1 MTPDSDVII
10 LCRRIMTS
18 ESGVIICLHS
28 IKTSADLLKR
38 KRFTHGTLCSKSRS
52 NEQFSF
58 FQGVKNPT
66 AEQIMA
72 KSALDSIVGNLWQ
85 QRQESS
91 GSSVGNQVT
100 TRDPKSGTTVIFNNE
115 RGD

>member
-52 NEQFSF
+52 NALC
-58 FQGVKNPT
+58 G
-66 AEQIMA
+66 AA
-72 KSALDSIVGNLWQ
+72 KYLEFA
-85 QRQESS
+85 
-91 GSSVGNQVT
+91 
-100 TRDPKSGTTVIFNNE
+100 TV
-115 RGD
+115 

>member
-52 NEQFSF
+52 NGKCYRQIFHEKKLCFKCLKVGTKKHKKYNSRNTFS
-58 FQGVKNPT
+58 
-66 AEQIMA
+66 
-72 KSALDSIVGNLWQ
+72 
-85 QRQESS
+85 SS
-91 GSSVGNQVT
+91 KLVSECN
-100 TRDPKSGTTVIFNNE
+100 
-115 RGD
+115 

>member
-10 LCRRIMTS
+10 LCRRIMAS

-52 NEQFSF
+52 NEASGEADSKIFWRNPGVSCACRSRILKFS
-58 FQGVKNPT
+58 GRK
-66 AEQIMA
+66 
-72 KSALDSIVGNLWQ
+72 
-85 QRQESS
+85 
-91 GSSVGNQVT
+91 
-100 TRDPKSGTTVIFNNE
+100 
-115 RGD
+115 

>member
-52 NEQFSF
+52 NETFW
-58 FQGVKNPT
+58 VILNHYVAAIKNVGLPT
-66 AEQIMA
+66 SKMKLRKIDLHTAHSKECE
-72 KSALDSIVGNLWQ
+72 V
-85 QRQESS
+85 
-91 GSSVGNQVT
+91 
-100 TRDPKSGTTVIFNNE
+100 
-115 RGD
+115 

>member
-10 LCRRIMTS
+10 LCRHIMAS

-52 NEQFSF
+52 N
-58 FQGVKNPT
+58 
-66 AEQIMA
+66 
-72 KSALDSIVGNLWQ
+72 GN
-85 QRQESS
+85 
-91 GSSVGNQVT
+91 
-100 TRDPKSGTTVIFNNE
+100 D
-115 RGD
+115 

>member
-52 NEQFSF
+52 NEH
-58 FQGVKNPT
+58 
-66 AEQIMA
+66 
-72 KSALDSIVGNLWQ
+72 SIIVQCIIHLMNYG
-85 QRQESS
+85 
-91 GSSVGNQVT
+91 
-100 TRDPKSGTTVIFNNE
+100 FNFHK
-115 RGD
+115 

>member
-10 LCRRIMTS
+10 LCRRIMAS

-52 NEQFSF
+52 NGYSILRSNY
-58 FQGVKNPT
+58 VKLFIRT
-66 AEQIMA
+66 VK
-72 KSALDSIVGNLWQ
+72 KSSN
-85 QRQESS
+85 
-91 GSSVGNQVT
+91 
-100 TRDPKSGTTVIFNNE
+100 
-115 RGD
+115 

>member
-52 NEQFSF
+52 NEMEFIKVLLI
-58 FQGVKNPT
+58 GEIEKLLLLH
-66 AEQIMA
+66 
-72 KSALDSIVGNLWQ
+72 KY
-85 QRQESS
+85 
-91 GSSVGNQVT
+91 
-100 TRDPKSGTTVIFNNE
+100 
-115 RGD
+115 

>member
-10 LCRRIMTS
+10 LCRRIMAS

-52 NEQFSF
+52 NE
-58 FQGVKNPT
+58 
-66 AEQIMA
+66 
-72 KSALDSIVGNLWQ
+72 D
-85 QRQESS
+85 
-91 GSSVGNQVT
+91 
-100 TRDPKSGTTVIFNNE
+100 SGTSIFSVKKILPRGKGQHFFGHCWLFLYLRGFAVGSITYRVVI
-115 RGD
+115 

>member
-52 NEQFSF
+52 NGLSLLCSEEDFGMKNKKHFASTFSA
-58 FQGVKNPT
+58 T
-66 AEQIMA
+66 
-72 KSALDSIVGNLWQ
+72 
-85 QRQESS
+85 
-91 GSSVGNQVT
+91 
-100 TRDPKSGTTVIFNNE
+100 
-115 RGD
+115 

>member
-52 NEQFSF
+52 NVFSGDDRTF
-58 FQGVKNPT
+58 LKMQN
-66 AEQIMA
+66 AI
-72 KSALDSIVGNLWQ
+72 
-85 QRQESS
+85 SS
-91 GSSVGNQVT
+91 GLT
-100 TRDPKSGTTVIFNNE
+100 FLMTPIFLE
-115 RGD
+115 SDKRLSIS